1 MPQLRKLIF
10 QLSSLAGSFYLFATR
25 VLADGES
32 EASSGSSLSWP
43 IVLAIIAVLAL
54 VIYFLW
60 NRAPGKQ
67 DGNCGKKNVRT
78 APGAAKRKGSE
89 SCSRRKR

>member
-10 QLSSLAGSFYLFATR
+10 QLSSLAGSFYLFSTR

-54 VIYFLW
+54 VIYFF
-60 NRAPGKQ
+60 
-67 DGNCGKKNVRT
+67 VESRT
-78 APGAAKRKGSE
+78 RKA
-89 SCSRRKR
+89 RRKR

>member
-54 VIYFLW
+54 IIYFFVESRTRKARREL
-60 NRAPGKQ
+60 R
-67 DGNCGKKNVRT
+67 KKERT
-78 APGAAKRKGSE
+78 HRTG
-89 SCSRRKR
+89 RRKKKR